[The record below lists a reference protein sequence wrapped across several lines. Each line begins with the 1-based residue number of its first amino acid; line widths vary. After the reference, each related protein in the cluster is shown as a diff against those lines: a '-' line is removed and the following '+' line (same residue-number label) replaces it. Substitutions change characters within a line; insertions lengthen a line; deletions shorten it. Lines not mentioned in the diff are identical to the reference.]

1 MTQVEIEAMIR
12 KYAIILD
19 GDKLAVRIRP
29 RTQAEI
35 DVLRAARDEIAK
47 YLTDVAAAEK
57 AAYEAR
63 QARIRLNVPG
73 LDEVREAIEASR
85 RQHAAFERAM
95 DRGDGRLPAATKIDL
110 DTVKATFPRAAAY
123 IKAESYSMASWD
135 VKADAGRK
143 AMERLEAGEDHIAVL
158 ADMDKALTG
167 GYID

>member
-85 RQHAAFERAM
+85 RQYAAFERAM
-95 DRGDGRLPAATKIDL
+95 DRGDGRLPPPPRSTWTPSRRPSPAPPPTSR
-110 DTVKATFPRAAAY
+110 PRATRWPPGTSRPTRAARRWSVWKRAR
-123 IKAESYSMASWD
+123 IISQYSRTWT
-135 VKADAGRK
+135 
-143 AMERLEAGEDHIAVL
+143 RL
-158 ADMDKALTG
+158 
-167 GYID
+167 